1 MVGMDR
7 MASEEGPRVP
17 GPVRPLVD
25 PDALGEV
32 DPEKYPQPKESTHKI
47 RGKSDF
53 LELLCGS
60 VDQELLTVKTF
71 YFFFYSAFGSLFPLM
86 GVYFKQMGMNPG
98 QCGLLIGSRPFVE
111 FLAAPFWGSLADRQN
126 DTSLTQ
132 HLVHVATD
140 AGTISKLSSI
150 KDWLVSEVVG
160 KRMDWELDGI
170 NTIMI
175 EPDYLLLRMD
185 TGSRMAERSSLY
197 DAVFILST
205 GWLSIAWSSSC
216 RSLGPRRFFVS
227 SSWLSTTLSSRVGHF
242 AVYHFACTRY
252 SPEDIRDFFL
262 GGRRERYCL
271 WSPNTPV
278 SLLQVIG
285 GKYTASGVQTTL
297 SPCCRWQEGKI
308 LPLESKHP
316 CLFVAGDRREIYYP
330 WSPNNSI
337 SLLQVAGGKDTAPG
351 VQTPLSLCCR
361 WQEGKILPLE
371 YKHPCLFVADGRRER
386 YCLWSPNN
394 SISLLKVAGGK
405 DTTPGVQTLLSLCF
419 RWQEGKILPLESK
432 HPGLFMAEWK
442 DTASGVQTPLF
453 LCCRWQNGKILPLES
468 KHPCL
473 FVAGGRMERY
483 CLWSPNTPVSLLQM
497 AGVKDTASG
506 VLTPLSPCCRW
517 QKGKILLLAS
527 LSAWIIFTLPLGF
540 IQPPATSCLIKKN
553 YTDYVLGTPQIKPLL
568 KRSAP
573 AWEPGDEELERVV
586 RSIRPHVSAG
596 QSPLNVKYASNYN
609 DQEQSNW
616 VSPLFSSIVYRTQ
629 VGILR
634 HHGVSL
640 HQLGVSPR
648 GLIDNQEQSKWD
660 LPLLLDIQKAFF
672 LLLLLVIIGEFFS
685 APAITLADSA
695 VITLLGEDADR
706 YGHQRMF
713 GSLGWGLAMF
723 FVGIA
728 LDHST
733 AFPEHPCTP
742 DEREKNYTI
751 CFATFSVL
759 MGAALITATQI
770 NFRYDFSG
778 DLEPEVKVPAP
789 PTREEAMQQE
799 LAQQLNLPQLADS
812 SVQADAKTAVPLV
825 GKTKMFAQTTRQMPE
840 WVTVL
845 KQFANLK
852 CGSFLFVAWFMGFGI
867 GLIFTFLFWHLQD
880 YGGSPTLFGVASVI
894 NHISEIFAYFFS
906 FKLIRQIGHV
916 KVLCLGLVGNI
927 VRFLYISWLRN
938 PWWVLPFEFMQGITH
953 AAVWAACCS
962 YIAHN
967 TPQQL
972 RSSAQGVLQGIHHGL
987 GRGCGAVFG
996 GMFVN
1001 YFDYD
1006 PAPTKCYS
1014 ARHEGPRELITL
1026 PVISGTTATFRGYGF
1041 TCVLVLA
1048 AFIFINFYRKD
1059 TGFVSEIPPTEDP
1072 HQVAEEMAHLAPH
1085 GVPSNPIPR
1094 ALSSSRLHELAGPES
1109 GYGATYQTSGG
1120 NLDIPGQTGGGDYC
1134 WNTVLLRVLRGLL
1147 LEYWIIGVSR
1157 GLLLEYWLI
1166 ERSSGDYCWNNGA
1179 PTNPFLQNGGT
1190 GGFNYRHGGPQE
1202 PEEEIIRRNFQ
1213 LYNEVLSQY
1222 EGTKAPSSLTQI
1234 HTQQPDSMSLH
1245 HSYDWGKVSDF
1256 YDGGR
1261 GSILGPGTDL
1271 SDYQTLPSSLTRH
1284 LVNVV
1289 LTITLPLH
1297 ISVEL
1302 EDMSP
1307 HLRGGRV
1314 ENHSGTP
1321 VTPPVHPT
1329 KIQTSISPS
1338 SAVELNTISALT
1350 NYTTKAETVVY
1361 LKLG

>member
-111 FLAAPFWGSLADRQN
+111 FLAAPFWGSLADR
-126 DTSLTQ
+126 
-132 HLVHVATD
+132 
-140 AGTISKLSSI
+140 
-150 KDWLVSEVVG
+150 
-160 KRMDWELDGI
+160 
-170 NTIMI
+170 
-175 EPDYLLLRMD
+175 
-185 TGSRMAERSSLY
+185 
-197 DAVFILST
+197 
-205 GWLSIAWSSSC
+205 
-216 RSLGPRRFFVS
+216 
-227 SSWLSTTLSSRVGHF
+227 
-242 AVYHFACTRY
+242 
-252 SPEDIRDFFL
+252 
-262 GGRRERYCL
+262 
-271 WSPNTPV
+271 
-278 SLLQVIG
+278 
-285 GKYTASGVQTTL
+285 
-297 SPCCRWQEGKI
+297 WQEGKI
-308 LPLESKHP
+308 LPLESKHLLLLVVGCSTDYGP
-316 CLFVAGDRREIYYP
+316 L
-330 WSPNNSI
+330 I
-337 SLLQVAGGKDTAPG
+337 SYTYVFFLQVAGGKDTVPG
-351 VQTPLSLCCR
+351 VQTPLS
-361 WQEGKILPLE
+361 
-371 YKHPCLFVADGRRER
+371 
-386 YCLWSPNN
+386 
-394 SISLLKVAGGK
+394 
-405 DTTPGVQTLLSLCF
+405 T
-419 RWQEGKILPLESK
+419 
-432 HPGLFMAEWK
+432 
-442 DTASGVQTPLF
+442 
-453 LCCRWQNGKILPLES
+453 
-468 KHPCL
+468 
-473 FVAGGRMERY
+473 
-483 CLWSPNTPVSLLQM
+483 
-497 AGVKDTASG
+497 
-506 VLTPLSPCCRW
+506 CCRW

-596 QSPLNVKYASNYN
+596 QSPLNVKYATNYN

-629 VGILR
+629 
-634 HHGVSL
+634 
-640 HQLGVSPR
+640 
-648 GLIDNQEQSKWD
+648 
-660 LPLLLDIQKAFF
+660 DIQKAFF

-778 DLEPEVKVPAP
+778 DLEPEIKVPAP

-1001 YFDYD
+1001 YF
-1006 PAPTKCYS
+1006 
-1014 ARHEGPRELITL
+1014 
-1026 PVISGTTATFRGYGF
+1026 GTTATFRGYGF

-1120 NLDIPGQTGGGDYC
+1120 NLDIPGQTGGG
-1134 WNTVLLRVLRGLL
+1134 
-1147 LEYWIIGVSR
+1147 
-1157 GLLLEYWLI
+1157 
-1166 ERSSGDYCWNNGA
+1166 A

-1222 EGTKAPSSLTQI
+1222 EGTKTPSSLTQI
-1234 HTQQPDSMSLH
+1234 HTQQPDSMSPH
-1245 HSYDWGKVSDF
+1245 HSYDWNKHDMDSVA
-1256 YDGGR
+1256 
-1261 GSILGPGTDL
+1261 T
-1271 SDYQTLPSSLTRH
+1271 SLVGARVGH
-1284 LVNVV
+1284 LV
-1289 LTITLPLH
+1289 P
-1297 ISVEL
+1297 
-1302 EDMSP
+1302 
-1307 HLRGGRV
+1307 GAF
-1314 ENHSGTP
+1314 
-1321 VTPPVHPT
+1321 HP
-1329 KIQTSISPS
+1329 ISPVW
-1338 SAVELNTISALT
+1338 AI
-1350 NYTTKAETVVY
+1350 YI
-1361 LKLG
+1361 

>member
-1 MVGMDR
+1 MLLVL
-7 MASEEGPRVP
+7 
-17 GPVRPLVD
+17 VRD
-25 PDALGEV
+25 
-32 DPEKYPQPKESTHKI
+32 S
-47 RGKSDF
+47 
-53 LELLCGS
+53 
-60 VDQELLTVKTF
+60 
-71 YFFFYSAFGSLFPLM
+71 
-86 GVYFKQMGMNPG
+86 GVERSGAWLRPG
-98 QCGLLIGSRPFVE
+98 Q
-111 FLAAPFWGSLADRQN
+111 
-126 DTSLTQ
+126 
-132 HLVHVATD
+132 
-140 AGTISKLSSI
+140 
-150 KDWLVSEVVG
+150 
-160 KRMDWELDGI
+160 
-170 NTIMI
+170 
-175 EPDYLLLRMD
+175 
-185 TGSRMAERSSLY
+185 
-197 DAVFILST
+197 
-205 GWLSIAWSSSC
+205 
-216 RSLGPRRFFVS
+216 LGPE
-227 SSWLSTTLSSRVGHF
+227 W
-242 AVYHFACTRY
+242 
-252 SPEDIRDFFL
+252 
-262 GGRRERYCL
+262 
-271 WSPNTPV
+271 
-278 SLLQVIG
+278 
-285 GKYTASGVQTTL
+285 
-297 SPCCRWQEGKI
+297 WQEGLI
-308 LPLESKHP
+308 LPLESKH
-316 CLFVAGDRREIYYP
+316 LYLLVASGRRIGYGP
-330 WSPNNSI
+330 LISHTCV
-337 SLLQVAGGKDTAPG
+337 SLLQVAGGQDTALVG
-351 VQTPLSLCCR
+351 ATVHACR
-361 WQEGKILPLE
+361 
-371 YKHPCLFVADGRRER
+371 
-386 YCLWSPNN
+386 
-394 SISLLKVAGGK
+394 
-405 DTTPGVQTLLSLCF
+405 
-419 RWQEGKILPLESK
+419 
-432 HPGLFMAEWK
+432 
-442 DTASGVQTPLF
+442 
-453 LCCRWQNGKILPLES
+453 
-468 KHPCL
+468 
-473 FVAGGRMERY
+473 
-483 CLWSPNTPVSLLQM
+483 
-497 AGVKDTASG
+497 
-506 VLTPLSPCCRW
+506 

-553 YTDYVLGTPQIKPLL
+553 YTDYVLGTPQVKPLL

-596 QSPLNVKYASNYN
+596 QSPLNVKYATNYN

-629 VGILR
+629 
-634 HHGVSL
+634 
-640 HQLGVSPR
+640 
-648 GLIDNQEQSKWD
+648 
-660 LPLLLDIQKAFF
+660 DIQKAFF

-770 NFRYDFSG
+770 NFRYDFSE
-778 DLEPEVKVPAP
+778 DLEPEIKVPAP
-789 PTREEAMQQE
+789 PTREEALQQE

-825 GKTKMFAQTTRQMPE
+825 GKVRRQYGTKMFAQTTRQMPE

-1001 YFDYD
+1001 YF
-1006 PAPTKCYS
+1006 
-1014 ARHEGPRELITL
+1014 
-1026 PVISGTTATFRGYGF
+1026 GTTATFRGYGF

-1120 NLDIPGQTGGGDYC
+1120 NLDIPGQTGGG
-1134 WNTVLLRVLRGLL
+1134 
-1147 LEYWIIGVSR
+1147 
-1157 GLLLEYWLI
+1157 
-1166 ERSSGDYCWNNGA
+1166 A

-1222 EGTKAPSSLTQI
+1222 EGNKTPSSLTQI
-1234 HTQQPDSMSLH
+1234 HTQQPDSMSPH
-1245 HSYDWGKVSDF
+1245 HSYDWHHSRKTAD
-1256 YDGGR
+1256 D
-1261 GSILGPGTDL
+1261 
-1271 SDYQTLPSSLTRH
+1271 
-1284 LVNVV
+1284 
-1289 LTITLPLH
+1289 
-1297 ISVEL
+1297 EL
-1302 EDMSP
+1302 EV
-1307 HLRGGRV
+1307 G
-1314 ENHSGTP
+1314 
-1321 VTPPVHPT
+1321 
-1329 KIQTSISPS
+1329 I
-1338 SAVELNTISALT
+1338 
-1350 NYTTKAETVVY
+1350 VY
-1361 LKLG
+1361 